1 MSTETPRTVMVE
13 LNPDEVAFITE
24 QLPGVEAVCESPI
37 HECMSPAFATAE
49 ILSVF
54 VHSRVTPDILDAMP
68 ALKFIATRST
78 GYDHIDLETCNAR
91 GILVANVPRYGDN
104 TVAEHTFALILSLS
118 RKIHKAYQRTV
129 AGDFS
134 LANLEGFDLK
144 GKTLGVV
151 GAGSIGLH
159 VIRIAIG
166 FGMRVIAYDVKP
178 NPLIAEVLNFHYVSF
193 GELLANADIIS
204 LHAPLL
210 PATRHMINAE
220 TITLIK
226 RGALLI
232 NTARGGLVDTDALL
246 TALDEGIISGA
257 GLDVLEGEE
266 LIEEEERLMRA
277 PEAAESLRMLIRQH
291 ILLRRP
297 DVVIT
302 PHMSFYS
309 REARQRILETT
320 VGNIRAYLAGTPE
333 NVVNAPAGQDREAP
347 GS

>member
-1 MSTETPRTVMVE
+1 MDEKTTSIIMVE
-13 LNPDEVAFITE
+13 LNPDERAYILE
-24 QLPGVEAVCESPI
+24 QLPGVEIVCEMPI
-37 HECMSPAFATAE
+37 QDCMSPAYGSAE

-54 VHSRVTPDILDAMP
+54 VHSRVTREILDAMP

-78 GYDHIDLETCNAR
+78 GYDHIDLDTCNAR
-91 GILVANVPRYGDN
+91 GILVSNVPRYGEN

-118 RKIHKAYQRTV
+118 RKIHKAYQRTI

-134 LANLEGFDLK
+134 LTNLEGFDLK

-159 VIRIAIG
+159 VIRIASG

-178 NPLIAEVLNFHYVSF
+178 NPLIAEVLNFEYVSL
-193 GELLANADIIS
+193 EMLLQQADIIT

-210 PATRHMINAE
+210 PSTYHLINAE
-220 TITLIK
+220 SIKLIK

-232 NTARGGLVDTDALL
+232 NTARGGLVDTEALLDALDQAIL
-246 TALDEGIISGA
+246 AGA

-277 PEAAESLRMLIRQH
+277 PEAAESLRVLIRQH

-302 PHMSFYS
+302 PHMAFYS
-309 REARQRILETT
+309 REARQRILATT
-320 VGNIRAYLAGTPE
+320 VENIHNYLAGTPS
-333 NVVNAPAGQDREAP
+333 NVVNNTAK
-347 GS
+347 